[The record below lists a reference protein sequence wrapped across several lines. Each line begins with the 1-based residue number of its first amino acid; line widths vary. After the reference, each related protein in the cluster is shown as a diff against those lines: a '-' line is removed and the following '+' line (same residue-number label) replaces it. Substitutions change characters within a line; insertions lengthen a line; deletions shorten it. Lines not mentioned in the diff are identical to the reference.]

1 MPAST
6 PKSARAKGAAKHY
19 NMMLG
24 LPAVSIPVPLYIFW
38 LLLLACVV
46 QVSSSPCNP
55 CEIHVTSDP
64 HTGRLSASPSTKP
77 LPSLSIVWARYYA
90 TYEQEG
96 WDRLEISAVPDV
108 PVSDSIKAAAAGYA
122 EGHLHASRVYDY
134 WTNYR

>member
-1 MPAST
+1 M
-6 PKSARAKGAAKHY
+6 RATTRALAAKRHKMLHY
-19 NMMLG
+19 LW
-24 LPAVSIPVPLYIFW
+24 IFLDIIV
-38 LLLLACVV
+38 LLFLAGNARG
-46 QVSSSPCNP
+46 STSPCNP
-55 CEIHVTSDP
+55 CEIHVTADP
-64 HTGRLSASPSTKP
+64 ATGRLSASPATKP